1 MQAIIKM
8 YLLTLGAF
16 YFAGASASIIVLD
29 FEGASN
35 NAQVLNFYNG
45 GMDSKGLR
53 GVDYGAQFSPNA
65 LSLRDKDIGGSGNFA
80 NEPSSDTVMFFMA
93 GSAIL
98 NYEDGFATGFSFFYS
113 AKYAATVYVYDD
125 LNARGSLLAAIKL
138 LPQYTDNCIGDP
150 TGTYCNWTPVG
161 TSFEGLAKS
170 VDFGGAVQHTGYDNV
185 TFGSAIPGGMEP
197 MAMFQT
203 AAAPLSVPTT
213 WSLLLLGIVG
223 LGTVQRCKPNE
234 ACQYRNALHE
244 QPYSRK

>member
-1 MQAIIKM
+1 MQTNLKVCV
-8 YLLTLGAF
+8 LLTMF
-16 YFAGASASIIVLD
+16 FESPSFAEIIVLD

-45 GMDSKGLR
+45 GRDSRGLT
-53 GVDYGAQFSPNA
+53 GIDYGIQFSPNA

-98 NYEDGFATGFSFFYS
+98 NYEAGFDTGFSFFYS

-125 LNARGSLLAAIKL
+125 LNARGNLLTSLHLM
-138 LPQYTDNCIGDP
+138 PQYADNCNGDP

-161 TSFEGLAKS
+161 ASFTGLAKS

-185 TFGSAIPGGMEP
+185 TFGSATPGGMQRI
-197 MAMFQT
+197 ALFQT
-203 AAAPLSVPTT
+203 AAVPLSLPAT
-213 WSLLLLGIVG
+213 WMLLLLGIAG

-234 ACQYRNALHE
+234 VCQYRNAFI
-244 QPYSRK
+244 